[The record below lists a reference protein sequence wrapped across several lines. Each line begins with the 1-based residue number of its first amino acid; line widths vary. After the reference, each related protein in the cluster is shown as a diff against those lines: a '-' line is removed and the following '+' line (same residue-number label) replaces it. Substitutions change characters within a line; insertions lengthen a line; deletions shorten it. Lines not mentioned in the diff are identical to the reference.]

1 MKRHFILFIAT
12 FCIICLC
19 VSCGTK
25 PPANSD
31 TGSSPT
37 TSSSKFA
44 EDILAN
50 VNQYRHSKGLAALV
64 LNNVISAEADTHSR
78 GMADGRVEFGHDG
91 FSGRIQRISSQ
102 LGAAKQSAENVAF
115 GNLSAEQVVSNWI
128 NSPAHR
134 QNIEGNFTLTGIGIA
149 KNKKGVIYFTQIFIR
164 N

>member
-1 MKRHFILFIAT
+1 MKRHFILLIVA
-12 FCIICLC
+12 FCIIFLSP
-19 VSCGTK
+19 SCGTK
-25 PPANSD
+25 PPSNSNIGG
-31 TGSSPT
+31 TPN
-37 TSSSKFA
+37 TSSSKFV

-50 VNQYRHSKGLAALV
+50 VNQYRHSKGLAPLG
-64 LNNVISAEADTHSR
+64 LNNVISAEAETHSQ

-102 LGAAKQSAENVAF
+102 LGPAKQSAENVAY

-134 QNIEGNFTLTGIGIA
+134 QNIEGNFTLTGIGTA